1 MTDMTPKRAA
11 ARYQANAGPPGRCY
25 VAPVRP
31 VEAPKVEPRPLALE
45 RIDIVILAA
54 LAGSWGL
61 VVWAVLQ

>member
-1 MTDMTPKRAA
+1 MTPKRAA

-31 VEAPKVEPRPLALE
+31 VEPPKVEPRPLALE
-45 RIDIVILAA
+45 RIDIAILAA

-61 VVWAVLQ
+61 FVVAVLS